1 MSTSSPLGRSAVK
14 SISNTFLKGAMFF
27 ACLMGAAASAQA
39 ITMSYDFSTAGGPSA
54 TQQAFGG
61 TPTTLGTGSF
71 ARWVASPGITG
82 IGIGDSLSAS
92 GTWQNNANSSGSGEL
107 YFGIF
112 QGPLTETSQ
121 AVVSTL
127 LTCVPTVNATC
138 STTNNITYTSTTSGY
153 TYHLVFYSTAV
164 EEGSAFQ
171 TGGTVTLTNPTPTSE
186 MPVPATAALL
196 GLGLLGLGAA
206 RRKQA

>member
-1 MSTSSPLGRSAVK
+1 MERPAVK
-14 SISNTFLKGAMFF
+14 PILNTFIKGAMFS
-27 ACLMGAAASAQA
+27 ACLMGVAASAQA
-39 ITMSYDFSTAGGPSA
+39 STMSYDFSTAGDPS
-54 TQQAFGG
+54 TNQQAFGG

-82 IGIGDSLSAS
+82 IGVGDSLSAS
-92 GTWQNNANSSGSGEL
+92 GTWQNNANSSGSGDL

-112 QGPLTETSQ
+112 QGPLTDTSQ

-127 LTCVPTVNATC
+127 LTCDPTLTATC
-138 STTNNITYTSTTSGY
+138 STTSNITYTSTTSGY
-153 TYHLVFYSTAV
+153 TYHLVFYSTAAG
-164 EEGSAFQ
+164 EGSAFK
-171 TGGTVTLTNPTPTSE
+171 TGDTLTLTNQTQTSE
-186 MPVPATAALL
+186 VPVPTTAALL